1 MAQKR
6 FPLLSFLFY
15 AYADLCVQ
23 IGSYYLS
30 RYGQRLFFFFSAIFF
45 CFFLYDTYFFYYFYS
60 HDTLYHETIA
70 ICLGFD
76 FNFLDF
82 FVVDSFSFDNFTLMD
97 DIIASSLIPDSS
109 DFKFMLH
116 EPIKWWDFGVLA
128 FINTFFF
135 SMFVESFY
143 FEPFIFQS
151 IPLKSFY
158 YRDLTTKILM

>member
-1 MAQKR
+1 MAKQR
-6 FPLLSFLFY
+6 FSLLSFLFH

-23 IGSYYLS
+23 IGSYFLS
-30 RYGQRLFFFFSAIFF
+30 RYGQKLFFFFSAIFF

-60 HDTLYHETIA
+60 HDTLYQETVA
-70 ICLGFD
+70 ICVGFD
-76 FNFLDF
+76 FNFLDL

-109 DFKFMLH
+109 DFKSMLH

-135 SMFVESFY
+135 SMFVEYVY

-158 YRDLTTKILM
+158 YRDLIMKIMM